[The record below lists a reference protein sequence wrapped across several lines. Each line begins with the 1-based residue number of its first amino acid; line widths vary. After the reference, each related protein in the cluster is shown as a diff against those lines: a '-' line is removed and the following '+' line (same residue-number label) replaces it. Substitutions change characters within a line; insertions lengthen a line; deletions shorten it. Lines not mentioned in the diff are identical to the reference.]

1 MSKSKKSAAF
11 LKAAQDEVSAKV
23 REKSHELIL
32 PADKPTEP
40 KTNKKQAM
48 LDLLRRPEGVTI
60 AELEKATGWQ
70 QHSVR
75 GALVNLKNKDK
86 HPITNSKDENGPRLY
101 FLKSEDAPVESDN
114 HADQASTSEVMA

>member
-1 MSKSKKSAAF
+1 MSKSN
-11 LKAAQDEVSAKV
+11 
-23 REKSHELIL
+23 
-32 PADKPTEP
+32 KPTEP

-60 AELEKATGWQ
+60 AELEEATGWQ

-86 HPITNSKDENGPRLY
+86 HPITNSKDENSPRRY
-101 FLKSEDAPVESDN
+101 FLKKEGA
-114 HADQASTSEVMA
+114 

>member
-1 MSKSKKSAAF
+1 MSKSKA
-11 LKAAQDEVSAKV
+11 
-23 REKSHELIL
+23 
-32 PADKPTEP
+32 TEP

-60 AELEKATGWQ
+60 AELEEATGWQ

-86 HPITNSKDENGPRLY
+86 HPITNSKDDNGPRRY
-101 FLKSEDAPVESDN
+101 FIKSEGAPQITE
-114 HADQASTSEVMA
+114 A

>member
-1 MSKSKKSAAF
+1 MSKSN
-11 LKAAQDEVSAKV
+11 
-23 REKSHELIL
+23 
-32 PADKPTEP
+32 KPTEP

-60 AELEKATGWQ
+60 AELEEATGWQ

-86 HPITNSKDENGPRLY
+86 HSITNSKDDNGPRRY
-101 FLKSEDAPVESDN
+101 FLKKEGA
-114 HADQASTSEVMA
+114 

>member
-1 MSKSKKSAAF
+1 MSTSKT
-11 LKAAQDEVSAKV
+11 
-23 REKSHELIL
+23 
-32 PADKPTEP
+32 TEP

-60 AELEKATGWQ
+60 SELETATGWQ

-86 HPITNSKDENGPRLY
+86 HPITNSKDENGPRRY
-101 FLKSEDAPVESDN
+101 FIKSDDASQITE
-114 HADQASTSEVMA
+114 A

>member
-1 MSKSKKSAAF
+1 MSKSKA
-11 LKAAQDEVSAKV
+11 
-23 REKSHELIL
+23 
-32 PADKPTEP
+32 TEP

-60 AELEKATGWQ
+60 AELEEATGWQ

-86 HPITNSKDENGPRLY
+86 HPITNSKDENGPRRY
-101 FLKSEDAPVESDN
+101 FIKSEDTPQITGV
-114 HADQASTSEVMA
+114 